1 MKLLQNNGLGRNK
14 LNCLEA
20 MQVLGGL
27 AQILIWGSEIAK
39 GGTWSF
45 GIKGDLNLVGGPKI
59 LGGAYEPQ

>member
-14 LNCLEA
+14 LNCFEA

-39 GGTWSF
+39 GATRSF
-45 GIKGDLNLVGGPKI
+45 GIKVGPKFRGGDLKF
-59 LGGAYEPQ
+59 